1 MQDYITNG
9 LTLKEIEQSLFRHMQ
24 KQYGH
29 LLQQVLEEI
38 DRTLAEQR
46 DKKRYALKDKRT
58 IRLQTLFGEVEVK
71 RNYYFDR
78 RKKGVYVFTR
88 CLSPVRVGR
97 DGVSPLLEETAIHL
111 AVTGS
116 SYRQAAQSLESWW
129 GMHV

>member
-78 RKKGVYVFTR
+78 EKR
-88 CLSPVRVGR
+88 CIRLYSMSFSSSMGR
-97 DGVSPLLEETAIHL
+97 ME
-111 AVTGS
+111 
-116 SYRQAAQSLESWW
+116 
-129 GMHV
+129 